1 MRVTHERIEETAPA
15 EVKPYED
22 DDDYRRDEFRFDFG
36 GEVYRAA
43 ITDSERATAYVLKLT
58 AGPDDD
64 DQLRQIRDYLV
75 ENSSARSIHTID
87 PRKRSY
93 AEWPQRRGLLGRRR

>member
-36 GEVYRAA
+36 GEVYRAT

-58 AGPDDD
+58 AVLEDGVRLPSVS
-64 DQLRQIRDYLV
+64 RG
-75 ENSSARSIHTID
+75 EC
-87 PRKRSY
+87 
-93 AEWPQRRGLLGRRR
+93 AECVTGSHDAF